1 MRKILT
7 LLLVL
12 SIALPLVTSA
22 QKKTKKCCKHKKECV
37 TAPGMLNNMDT
48 VSYLIGTDIA
58 RNFKT
63 KDIELNYDMMFKG
76 MKDGKAGVDTL
87 FTQDE
92 LQQILMEW
100 NQRMYQES
108 LKKDQN
114 KATENKASGIA
125 FLAQNKTRSG
135 VIETASGLQYEI
147 IKQGD
152 GETPDENDMVEVNYT
167 GTLIDGTVFDATS
180 RRGQPVEFAVN
191 GVIPGW
197 TEGLQLMKE
206 GAVFKFFIP
215 ANLAYGDEKVGTIPP
230 GSTLIF
236 EVELLEVEKK

>member
-1 MRKILT
+1 MRKIIT
-7 LLLVL
+7 LLLAVAC
-12 SIALPLVTSA
+12 ALPMITSA
-22 QKKTKKCCKHKKECV
+22 QKKTKKCCKHKKECA
-37 TAPGMLNNMDT
+37 TAPVMMNNNDT

-63 KDIELNYDMMFKG
+63 KEIDLNYDMMYKG
-76 MKDGKAGVDTL
+76 MKDGKSGTDTL

-92 LQQILMEW
+92 LQQILMDW

-114 KATENKASGIA
+114 KATENKTAGTA
-125 FLAQNKTRSG
+125 FLAANKSKAG
-135 VIETASGLQYEI
+135 VIETASGLQYEV

-152 GETPDENDMVEVNYT
+152 GESPDENDMVEVNYT

-197 TEGLQLMKE
+197 TEGLQLMKV
-206 GAVFKFFIP
+206 GSVYKFFIP
-215 ANLAYGDEKVGTIPP
+215 SNLAYGDEKVGTIPP

-236 EVELLEVEKK
+236 EVELLDVEKK